1 MVVHR
6 AETVRP
12 WLEARLGAAW
22 LGRAALLA
30 TDEAERRPVVEHVP
44 ARSADPGGSRRAAEQ
59 EVHADLGGRI
69 PHLWTDGR
77 STLDL
82 LGTGLTLF
90 AGRDDAAWEAV
101 AASLATRVP
110 FDVRLLD
117 AVAARRV
124 GAAGRSALLVRPD
137 GTPARVL
144 APDAE
149 AGPAPAP
156 ALQAAVAGIV
166 A

>member
-1 MVVHR
+1 MR
-6 AETVRP
+6 R
-12 WLEARLGAAW
+12 RFDLGWKLAW
-22 LGRAALLA
+22 VLRGWAGAALLA
-30 TDEAERRPVVEHVP
+30 TYEAERRPVVEHVA
-44 ARSADPGGSRRAAEQ
+44 ARSADPRGSRRAAEQ
-59 EVHADLGGRI
+59 EMHADLGGRI
-69 PHLWTDGR
+69 PHVWTDGR

-124 GAAGRSALLVRPD
+124 GAAGRSALLARPD
-137 GTPARVL
+137 GTPAGVL
-144 APDAE
+144 A
-149 AGPAPAP
+149 AGTDPAP
-156 ALQAAVAGIV
+156 ALRAAVAAIT